1 MKVVFISSCVCSLLL
16 TYNITQLINWS
27 QYILK
32 TLMSSLNKV
41 IFSAFMSPKM
51 SKSNLYS
58 CLGEQNYE
66 KRERNYSHR
75 EKLLSHYLA
84 IEVNISVK
92 QQHDAST
99 PWSKTQII
107 LDGVVKPNVRT
118 VSCSFITSTELY
130 PGLSCINE
138 VLVSL
143 LLCLW
148 LCPSLWF

>member
-1 MKVVFISSCVCSLLL
+1 
-16 TYNITQLINWS
+16 
-27 QYILK
+27 
-32 TLMSSLNKV
+32 MSSLNKV

-99 PWSKTQII
+99 P
-107 LDGVVKPNVRT
+107 
-118 VSCSFITSTELY
+118 
-130 PGLSCINE
+130 
-138 VLVSL
+138 
-143 LLCLW
+143 
-148 LCPSLWF
+148 